1 MPTLVPALLLGVV
14 LGIRHATD
22 ADHVAAVTTIVAR
35 RRSIGGAL
43 RVGALW
49 GAGHTLA
56 ILVAGSAIIGTGV
69 AVPPRLELA
78 LELGVALMLIG
89 LGAWNLAGGA
99 AAEPAGLS
107 AGRPLLIGV
116 MHGLAGS
123 AAIALL
129 VVATIPDPRWS
140 LGYLLLFGLG
150 TVGGMMGVTA
160 AVAAPMA
167 LSGRRLE
174 RFAGH
179 LRVASGTLSIAVGVG
194 LAAQLARASG
204 FLASHPG

>member
-1 MPTLVPALLLGVV
+1 VTTLVPALLLGVV

-35 RRSIGGAL
+35 GRSIGSAL

-56 ILVAGSAIIGTGV
+56 ILAAGSAILGTGV
-69 AVPPRLELA
+69 AMPPRLEQA
-78 LELGVALMLIG
+78 LELGVALMLVG
-89 LGAWNLAGGA
+89 LGVWNLTGGSHGE
-99 AAEPAGLS
+99 AEIRS
-107 AGRPLLIGV
+107 ARRPLLIGV

-123 AAIALL
+123 AAVALL
-129 VVATIPDPRWS
+129 VATTIPEPRWS
-140 LGYLLLFGLG
+140 FGYLLLFGLG
-150 TVGGMMGVTA
+150 TVGGMMAVTA

-167 LSGRRLE
+167 LSGHRLD

-179 LRVASGTLSIAVGVG
+179 IRLASGTLSIVVGVA
-194 LAAQLARASG
+194 LAARLAAASG
-204 FLASHPG
+204 FLAAHPG

>member
-1 MPTLVPALLLGVV
+1 MTLVPALLLGVV
-14 LGIRHATD
+14 LGMRHATD

-43 RVGALW
+43 QVGALW

-56 ILVAGSAIIGTGV
+56 ILVAGGAIIGTG
-69 AVPPRLELA
+69 AAMPPRLELA
-78 LELGVALMLIG
+78 LECAVALMLVG

-99 AAEPAGLS
+99 HSESAGSS
-107 AGRPLLIGV
+107 AGRPLLIGI

-123 AAIALL
+123 AAVALL
-129 VVATIPDPRWS
+129 VVTTMPDPRWS
-140 LGYLLLFGLG
+140 VGYLLLFGLG

-160 AVAAPMA
+160 VVAAPMA
-167 LSGRRLE
+167 LSGHRLE

-179 LRVASGTLSIAVGVG
+179 IRVASGSLSIAVGLG
-194 LAAQLARASG
+194 LAARLAIASG
-204 FLASHPG
+204 LLSSHPG

>member
-1 MPTLVPALLLGVV
+1 MASLVPALLLGIV
-14 LGIRHATD
+14 LGMRHATD

-35 RRSIGGAL
+35 RRGIGEAL
-43 RVGALW
+43 RIGALW

-56 ILVAGSAIIGTGV
+56 ILVAGGAIIGTGI
-69 AVPPRLELA
+69 AVPPRLELG

-89 LGAWNLAGGA
+89 LGVWNLAGGA
-99 AAEPAGLS
+99 AEPPGHP

-116 MHGLAGS
+116 VHGLAGS
-123 AAIALL
+123 AAVALL
-129 VVATIPDPRWS
+129 VATAIPDPRWS
-140 LGYLLLFGLG
+140 VGYLVLFGLG

-179 LRVASGTLSIAVGVG
+179 IRVAAGTLSIAVGVG
-194 LAAQLARASG
+194 LAARLAVASG
-204 FLASHPG
+204 FLASQPG